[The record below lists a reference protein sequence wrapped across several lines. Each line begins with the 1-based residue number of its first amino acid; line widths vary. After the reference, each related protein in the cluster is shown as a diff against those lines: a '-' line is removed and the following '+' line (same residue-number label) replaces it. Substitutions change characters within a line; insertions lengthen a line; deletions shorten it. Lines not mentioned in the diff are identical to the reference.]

1 MDTRQSSEILEKL
14 IPYIYRML
22 RSEKNDYYK
31 KYSLTP
37 TQMDVLS
44 TLKTG
49 SMNLSTL
56 SELVLLDSSTLV
68 GIVDKLEKRELL
80 IKKVS
85 PKDRRKNN
93 LKLTRKGNNLLR
105 SIPPFTS
112 PILKLAIEKLGDKE
126 KKQFIDIMNSILRNL
141 ELEDLMIS
149 SKNELKP
156 VSPIATVL

>member
-1 MDTRQSSEILEKL
+1 MDIRQSSEVLEKL
-14 IPYIYRML
+14 IPYIYRLL
-22 RSEKNDYYK
+22 RSEKTNFCK

-37 TQMDVLS
+37 TQMDVLA
-44 TLKTG
+44 TLKTS

-56 SELVLLDSSTLV
+56 SELTLLDSSTLV
-68 GIVDKLEKRELL
+68 GIVDRLEKKDLL

-93 LKLTRKGNNLLR
+93 LKLTEKGKKLLR

-112 PILKLAIEKLGDKE
+112 LILQLAIEKLSDKE
-126 KKQFIDIMNSILRNL
+126 KKQFVDIMNIILKNL
-141 ELEDLMIS
+141 ELQDILKS

-156 VSPIATVL
+156 VQPVTVL